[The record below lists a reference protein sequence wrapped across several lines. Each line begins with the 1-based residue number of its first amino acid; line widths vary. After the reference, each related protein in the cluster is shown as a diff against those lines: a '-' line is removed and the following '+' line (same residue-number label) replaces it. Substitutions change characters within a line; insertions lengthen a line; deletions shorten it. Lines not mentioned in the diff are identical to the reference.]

1 MTITI
6 QQAQEEL
13 TMEEWVFSS
22 DNARLML
29 FCYTLQTKQSK
40 RHKFITSELYHRTY
54 PNKSTLKVE
63 DVPLPEDI
71 KRQALEAFV
80 AKISVV
86 K

>member
-6 QQAQEEL
+6 QQAQDQL
-13 TMEEWVFSS
+13 TIEEWAF
-22 DNARLML
+22 RLNDENL
-29 FCYTLQTKQSK
+29 VLHRYTLQTKQSK

>member
-6 QQAQEEL
+6 QQSQDEL

-22 DNARLML
+22 DDAQLML
-29 FCYTLQTKQSK
+29 FCYTLQIKQSK

-71 KRQALEAFV
+71 KQRALDAFV
-80 AKISVV
+80 ARISVV